1 MFMGAA
7 KLKSFTDKNS
17 SKQVP
22 KLPDDYCFS
31 SRKWAKEGVRVIWH
45 KQNQLNPNT
54 EGILAEFPLKQ
65 QEIRTLAK
73 SKMTF

>member
-31 SRKWAKEGVRVIWH
+31 SRKWTQEGVLIIWH
-45 KQNQLNPNT
+45 KQNLINPNT
-54 EGILAEFPLKQ
+54 EGILVGFPLKQ
-65 QEIRTLAK
+65 QEIGTLAK